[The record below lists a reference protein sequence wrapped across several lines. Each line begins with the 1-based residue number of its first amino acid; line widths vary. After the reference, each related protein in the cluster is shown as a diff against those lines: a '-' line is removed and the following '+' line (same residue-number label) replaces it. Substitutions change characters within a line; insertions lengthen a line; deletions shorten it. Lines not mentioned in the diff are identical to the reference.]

1 MSQSQNRGCNRITGP
16 RSDRHCERIGT
27 GLVWKYVAV
36 CVRVQHPAVL
46 FGKVAHKLAINVF
59 RVESYRCFH
68 SAASR
73 LAAAAATG
81 GCSDNFHPKYTARV
95 NHEHPEPMFLRIAIS
110 LNFVVPC
117 CCDCSMRKFLSGK
130 WTGRGLNANYLR
142 RVSISAVKNA
152 SECRGSNPVKR
163 RWRGARISYN

>member
-36 CVRVQHPAVL
+36 SVRVQHPAVL

-73 LAAAAATG
+73 LAAVAATG
-81 GCSDNFHPKYTARV
+81 GAPIIFTLNTLRELTMSTLDQCS
-95 NHEHPEPMFLRIAIS
+95 
-110 LNFVVPC
+110 
-117 CCDCSMRKFLSGK
+117 
-130 WTGRGLNANYLR
+130 
-142 RVSISAVKNA
+142 
-152 SECRGSNPVKR
+152 
-163 RWRGARISYN
+163 